1 MHAYDNHLNNT
12 ILYLSIFVIEG
23 QSDKNTKIYI
33 DKMQEGY
40 QCKSQCFEK
49 SSESFESN
57 NCHVCCKSKSN
68 EPYCCKKQCKTVD
81 ICSSNDS
88 ERPGISDQ
96 ICRKLSCIIKRLDH
110 LIDICPSQND
120 SLNDHLTMN
129 QPDKTDTNLKN
140 ERKKLPQEIIIPVN
154 TRESSVKSLPETKVQ
169 PIKSKTTCPV
179 NIPCGQNPITVIHS
193 NDKSCRELQSIDLCT
208 EVKDENQKES
218 CGNIDN
224 PNIIKDNETNENI
237 RTEKAPAKPKPPIP
251 VKIIK
256 NIVTTKPITLN
267 RSRLVQ
273 NTCFD
278 EIKVEKNSKNT
289 QLSSSEKKSI
299 NKR

>member
-1 MHAYDNHLNNT
+1 
-12 ILYLSIFVIEG
+12 
-23 QSDKNTKIYI
+23 
-33 DKMQEGY
+33 MQEGY

-57 NCHVCCKSKSN
+57 NCHVCCKSKNN
-68 EPYCCKKQCKTVD
+68 EPYCCKKKCKAVD
-81 ICSSNDS
+81 ICSSNDC

-120 SLNDHLTMN
+120 SLNDQLATN
-129 QPDKTDTNLKN
+129 QPDKTDTNLIN
-140 ERKKLPQEIIIPVN
+140 ERKKLPQETIISVN
-154 TRESSVKSLPETKVQ
+154 SRECSVKSLSETKLQ
-169 PIKSKTTCPV
+169 PIQSKTICPV
-179 NIPCGQNPITVIHS
+179 NIPCEKNPITAINC
-193 NDKSCRELQSIDLCT
+193 NDKSCLEYQSIDICT
-208 EVKDENQKES
+208 EMKDENQKES

-224 PNIIKDNETNENI
+224 PNIIKDDEHETNEI
-237 RTEKAPAKPKPPIP
+237 IYTEKAPAKPKPPIP

-256 NIVTTKPITLN
+256 NIVTPKPITLN

-289 QLSSSEKKSI
+289 QSVKQFRKEKYK
-299 NKR
+299 